1 MSSNI
6 IAQLKLNEEYTY
18 ELIEE
23 RDTNKNN
30 LYNVLL
36 ELCLD
41 SNFEDRTLSDKTKL
55 SQKERFNI
63 LIESKQIDFNYITYK
78 GTFIG
83 LTNNEYF
90 IDKLLKKG
98 LDINLIFEKDQ
109 TILSKLMYTI
119 LGISKYVNMYK
130 TKYFNKFKYLLNKG
144 ADINKGNLRIISGV
158 QYENRPQKVE
168 FIKYLIDNG
177 LDTHNRLLSTHKL
190 VTKQGKVDF
199 MLYNTRLGK
208 IICPGLPG
216 FCDNCGLCDIYEK
229 MVHMDNLKEK
239 NAILYPESSFAYC
252 HECWNKKN
260 LYLKC
265 EKCHK
270 DYQTYIC
277 EKDGKLLINQSCG
290 QVDEKETLRVC
301 YNCKCDG
308 ADCEYC

>member
-130 TKYFNKFKYLLNKG
+130 TKYFNKFKYLLNKC

-158 QYENRPQKVE
+158 Q
-168 FIKYLIDNG
+168 
-177 LDTHNRLLSTHKL
+177 
-190 VTKQGKVDF
+190 
-199 MLYNTRLGK
+199 
-208 IICPGLPG
+208 
-216 FCDNCGLCDIYEK
+216 
-229 MVHMDNLKEK
+229 
-239 NAILYPESSFAYC
+239 
-252 HECWNKKN
+252 
-260 LYLKC
+260 
-265 EKCHK
+265 
-270 DYQTYIC
+270 
-277 EKDGKLLINQSCG
+277 
-290 QVDEKETLRVC
+290 
-301 YNCKCDG
+301 
-308 ADCEYC
+308 